1 MVNEILPKMEPPCIS
16 EAIHL
21 LMDLPDTKRTKGCD
35 RSPVLV
41 PPISRILQHQI
52 NKLGPL
58 RLPKYPVVVAVVP
71 TLNLINVG
79 CQEAVQGVPGYN
91 INASFMMRE
100 PYRTTIKIRLE
111 STMPFNWLWFSRG
124 KWVRILLCLV
134 SRSCHRSSGSL
145 SYVYPPTM
153 LAIDASASL
162 ARSKKF
168 SIHVEEPAF
177 GTLYMAVKIIG

>member
-58 RLPKYPVVVAVVP
+58 RLPKYPVVVAVALR
-71 TLNLINVG
+71 LNLINVG
-79 CQEAVQGVPGYN
+79 GKEAIQGVTGHNDN
-91 INASFMMRE
+91 IIRK
-100 PYRTTIKIRLE
+100 PHRTTIKIRLE
-111 STMPFNWLWFSRG
+111 LMIPFNWPWLSRG
-124 KWVRILLCLV
+124 
-134 SRSCHRSSGSL
+134 
-145 SYVYPPTM
+145 
-153 LAIDASASL
+153 
-162 ARSKKF
+162 
-168 SIHVEEPAF
+168 
-177 GTLYMAVKIIG
+177 